1 MIYSRQDLFPTSDE
15 EVPSIVNGI
24 DEKTVLSSNDDQMKI
39 EEEQLEIKPTASS
52 SIDIKINQ
60 TISPLPSPFSS
71 PFQFQS
77 DQEPSSEN
85 SSDYFYEFL
94 PENFH
99 AEQV

>member
-1 MIYSRQDLFPTSDE
+1 MRSIQVGKIFCEYSE
-15 EVPSIVNGI
+15 EDTYAVD
-24 DEKTVLSSNDDQMKI
+24 DEKTIVSSNDDQMKT
-39 EEEQLEIKPTASS
+39 EDEIKSTVSS
-52 SIDIKINQ
+52 SIDIKNNH

-71 PFQFQS
+71 PFKFQSIS
-77 DQEPSSEN
+77 DQESSNES